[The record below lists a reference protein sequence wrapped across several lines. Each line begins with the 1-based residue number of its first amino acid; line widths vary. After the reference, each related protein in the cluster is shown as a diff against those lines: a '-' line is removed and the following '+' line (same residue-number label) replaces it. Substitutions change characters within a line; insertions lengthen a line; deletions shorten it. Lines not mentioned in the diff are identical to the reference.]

1 MVEFFAQRVILG
13 KAPFSQVPAK
23 LKNGV
28 RNYSSYLTI
37 SFSLVR
43 MKNE

>member
-13 KAPFSQVPAK
+13 KTPFSQVPAK

-28 RNYSSYLTI
+28 RNYLIELGLESLTD
-37 SFSLVR
+37 
-43 MKNE
+43 E